1 MIAVTGRAQNLDNNS
16 RTAIN
21 LSDGMSLTLFRTH
34 SFDGNSKVFYY
45 LPVNLHVAFK
55 ESRPEISFIQYD
67 TETTRG
73 AILHFL
79 LTWGLSESQEK
90 EANELLNMVLGDSV
104 YIAGP
109 VLADAGPDSFII
121 TGKDK
126 LVEVMN
132 NALTQNSR
140 APVVPGSKMAASF
153 RFTSSDLE
161 YARKIMEKP
170 KGEIDGR
177 LQMIFTYTTMVKEGF
192 ISKPVEHEWIMEMNL
207 DDLFKY
213 LRN

>member
-1 MIAVTGRAQNLDNNS
+1 MIAVTGRAQNLDNES
-16 RTAIN
+16 RTEIT
-21 LSDGMSLTLFRTH
+21 LSDGISLTLFRAH
-34 SFDGNSKVFYY
+34 SLDRNSKVFYY
-45 LPVNLHVAFK
+45 LPVNMHVAFK
-55 ESRPEISFIQYD
+55 ESKPEISFIQYD

-90 EANELLNMVLGDSV
+90 EANELLNIVLGDSV

-109 VLADAGPDSFII
+109 VLADASPDSFII
-121 TGKDK
+121 TGKDR

-132 NALTQNSR
+132 TAITQNSR

-153 RFTSSDLE
+153 RFSAGDLE
-161 YARKIMEKP
+161 YANKVKEKP
-170 KGEIDGR
+170 EGEIDGR
-177 LQMIFTYTTMVKEGF
+177 LLMVFTYTTMVKEGF
-192 ISKPVEHEWIMEMNL
+192 ISKPVEHEWIIEMNL